1 MENTELEI
9 KTIDTENGKVF
20 ILNRNIEGITDTYE
34 IVLVTET
41 FKKQET
47 KLLVNEIE
55 RYLKK
60 LYKSKGVN
68 INGTDKKSLKMA
80 FNELQAKGYEIEIVD
95 RYKNLQHEEII
106 GAYNGMTII
115 QEESTLSC
123 AMEIRVYGKGNT

>member
-1 MENTELEI
+1 MSKTELEI
-9 KTIDTENGKVF
+9 KTIDTEDGKVF

-80 FNELQAKGYEIEIVD
+80 FNELQAKGCNIEIVD

-106 GAYNGMTII
+106 GVYNGMTII

-123 AMEIRVYGKGNT
+123 AMEIKMRDYGK